1 MKRGWFYLLMFA
13 LVSWIALARLYPA
26 LVPGIAETLRFYPE
40 AGGSLVLK
48 STLLTLYHS
57 LVGFLVAFFLVG
69 VSILLALYSAEFKAF
84 LSSLNV
90 FIQSVSVLVWT
101 IIFIMIFGVTS
112 SIAPILVTAMASF
125 PAMLSAGISSSE
137 KLLERYR
144 PLIALLKPSRLQL
157 YVHFIVPGTLPEMVS
172 AGRVALGIALRIS
185 VVAEAFGSAGGL
197 GYQLVYS
204 YDLGV
209 KAGVFAWALLLVV
222 LMIALDQ
229 LILGRLEEWVRRW
242 YW

>member
-1 MKRGWFYLLMFA
+1 MRRGWLYLLLFA
-13 LVSWIALARLYPA
+13 LASWVALARLYPT
-26 LVPGIAETLRFYPE
+26 LIPGIGETLRFYSE
-40 AGGSLVLK
+40 AGWNLVLV
-48 STLLTLYHS
+48 STLRTLYHS
-57 LVGFLVAFFLVG
+57 LAGFLVAFFLVG
-69 VSILLALYSAEFKAF
+69 ASILLALYSAEFKAF

-90 FIQSVSVLVWT
+90 FVQSVSVLVWT
-101 IIFIMIFGVTS
+101 IVFIMIFGVTS

-144 PLIALLKPSRLQL
+144 PLTALLRPSRLQL
-157 YVHFIVPGTLPEMVS
+157 YVHFIVPGMLPEMVS
-172 AGRVALGIALRIS
+172 ASRVALGIALRIS
-185 VVAEAFGSAGGL
+185 VVAEAFGSSGGI

-209 KAGVFAWALLLVV
+209 KAGVFAWALLLIV
-222 LMIALDQ
+222 LMITLDQ

>member
-1 MKRGWFYLLMFA
+1 MRRGWLYLLIFA
-13 LVSWIALARLYPA
+13 VASWVALARLYPT
-26 LVPGIAETLRFYPE
+26 LIPGIGETLRFYSE
-40 AGGSLVLK
+40 AGWGLVLN
-48 STLLTLYHS
+48 STILTLYHS
-57 LVGFLVAFFLVG
+57 LAGFLVAFLLVG
-69 VSILLALYSAEFKAF
+69 ASILLALYSAEFKEF

-90 FIQSVSVLVWT
+90 FVQSVSVLVWT
-101 IIFIMIFGVTS
+101 IVFIMIFGVTS

-144 PLIALLKPSRLQL
+144 PLIALLRPSRLQL
-157 YVHFIVPGTLPEMVS
+157 YLHFIVPGTLPEMVS
-172 AGRVALGIALRIS
+172 ASRVALGIALRIS
-185 VVAEAFGSAGGL
+185 VVAEAFGSAGGI

-209 KAGVFAWALLLVV
+209 KAGVFAWALLLIV
-222 LMIALDQ
+222 LMITLDQ
-229 LILGRLEEWVRRW
+229 LVLGRLEEWVRRW

>member
-1 MKRGWFYLLMFA
+1 MRRGWLYLLIFA
-13 LVSWIALARLYPA
+13 VASWVALARLYPT
-26 LVPGIAETLRFYPE
+26 LIPGIGETLRFYSE
-40 AGGSLVLK
+40 AGWGLVLN
-48 STLLTLYHS
+48 STILTLYHS
-57 LVGFLVAFFLVG
+57 LAGFLVAFLLVG
-69 VSILLALYSAEFKAF
+69 ASILLALYSAEFKDF

-90 FIQSVSVLVWT
+90 FVQSVSVLVWT
-101 IIFIMIFGVTS
+101 IVFIMIFGVTS

-144 PLIALLKPSRLQL
+144 PLIALLRPSRLQL

-172 AGRVALGIALRIS
+172 ASRVALGIALRIS
-185 VVAEAFGSAGGL
+185 VVAEAFGSAGGI

-209 KAGVFAWALLLVV
+209 KAGVFAWALLLIV
-222 LMIALDQ
+222 LMITLDQ
-229 LILGRLEEWVRRW
+229 LVLGRLEEWVRRW